1 MNNYVSRMLV
11 ALTSIPV
18 IGFLAAKL
26 LRVQYFF
33 WKRWPGLVDRA
44 SNFLLMGGLTTTT
57 QVGMFFT
64 LKFFGM
70 ATLPASLLAVESS
83 IVFSFAANMFVTW
96 RDRIEG
102 LNSQQRV
109 IAVPILFAFFNLFHP
124 AFYILGWGISFT
136 ESLLNIPFWAA
147 WAICQT
153 LTVCVSYLGADK
165 VIFGI
170 MVRIISRL
178 SGRNHEA
185 SCMGETTPS

>member
-1 MNNYVSRMLV
+1 MNNYVSLMLT
-11 ALTSIPV
+11 AMQSIPV
-18 IGFLAAKL
+18 IGIFAARL
-26 LRVQYFF
+26 LRVQFFF
-33 WKRWPGLVDRA
+33 WKRWPGLTDRA
-44 SNFLLMGGLTTTT
+44 SNFLLMGGLTTAT

-102 LNSQQRV
+102 LNSRQRI
-109 IAVPILFAFFNLFHP
+109 IAIPILFVVFNIFHP
-124 AFYILGWGISFT
+124 AFYILGWGISFM
-136 ESLLNIPFWAA
+136 ESALNIPFWAA

-170 MVRIISRL
+170 MVRVISRL
-178 SGRNHEA
+178 SGHHEV
-185 SCMGETTPS
+185 SCIGETTPS